1 KSTIDGLLNANGNNV
16 FLINPNGV
24 IITKNGTI
32 NANRFVAST
41 TSLEA
46 RHFEEFKTQGANFSP
61 VFKPSKAGNVVNM
74 GNINANNVLLIGNK
88 VLLQSS
94 FNTKNK
100 TFNQIKASNI
110 HLVGNEIHADIA
122 TLKDINKLYITAKD
136 KGSLYL
142 NATGYYYNPS
152 SFSNFDYESKAYNGI
167 NHNNTNFSNAKYVGI
182 GSDID
187 WWHFA
192 KGWNEDKAGFRD
204 TASEYRLTNDIDF
217 KGNKGQGVEGK
228 DWQNYANYCIDGL
241 GCTSMIV
248 GYDAYNAF
256 NKTFDGQG
264 YILKNINID
273 ASSLDNKPE
282 YVGIFGEIKHAT
294 IKNINVDYMGG
305 GIKVTNDDGS
315 YAGGF
320 AGWASGGTFSNISL
334 SNIGDISGG
343 SGFVD
348 YAYDGTFSNISLNN
362 IGDISGGSGFAGN
375 ANGGTFSNIS
385 LNNIGDISNSDSYAG
400 GFAGIAGGT
409 FSNISLNN
417 IGNISSGRSAGG
429 FAGEARGTY
438 TNISLN
444 HIGSISSNSNNDD
457 GSAGGFAGDVDERG
471 IFTDI
476 SLNHIGNIS
485 SSSKYNSYA
494 GGFVGYVD
502 KGGTFTN
509 ISLNHIRNI
518 SSSGNYSYAGGFVGW
533 ARYVKG
539 KDITFTNI
547 SLNHIGNI
555 SSSSSKYS
563 SYAGGFIGNASDGT
577 FSNISLNNIGNIS
590 SSSSG
595 GGGYSNSSYAGGFVG
610 YAGRT
615 FSNISL
621 NNIGNI
627 SSSSGGRSSYAGGF
641 ASVINRQTF
650 SNISLNHIGDI
661 SSSGGS
667 EYGSYAGGFVGGVFD
682 SATFKN
688 IYIFFNPNMSISAN
702 GGNQNY
708 AGKFFGYKNNYNPT
722 FDNVHIY
729 HHKDDLA
736 NANND
741 SDYWGNSNNKIQIHT
756 YNDNDKNQAYNQF
769 KQQDNTIA
777 RPIVQLPNITP
788 PSNPSNPPDLTDTNV
803 KLDENDLHQ
812 DIVNEIIN
820 DITNNHYELN
830 IANLLNM
837 LKDKTNYT
845 NMNEEQKTNFIAKYF
860 LKGDTTKALE

>member
-1 KSTIDGLLNANGNNV
+1 DGLLNANGNNV

-41 TSLEA
+41 SSMSNEDMQRFA
-46 RHFEEFKTQGANFSP
+46 NMDKTQGANFSP
-61 VFKPSKAGNVVNM
+61 VFKPNKLGNVVNM
-74 GNINANNVLLIGNK
+74 GNINANKVLLIGNK

-152 SFSNFDYESKAYNGI
+152 SFSNFNYEAKNYNGI

-217 KGNKGQGVEGK
+217 KGNKGKGKEGK

-248 GYDAYNAF
+248 GFDYSNAF
-256 NKTFDGQG
+256 SKTFDGQG
-264 YILKNINID
+264 YTLKNINID
-273 ASSLDNKPE
+273 TSKISGEL
-282 YVGIFGEIKHAT
+282 GLIGLFGGVKDAT

-305 GIKVTNDDGS
+305 GIKASVTDTKFYSNDI
-315 YAGGF
+315 GGF
-320 AGWASGGTFSNISL
+320 AGGVSN
-334 SNIGDISGG
+334 
-343 SGFVD
+343 
-348 YAYDGTFSNISLNN
+348 GTFSNISLNN
-362 IGDISGGSGFAGN
+362 VGGISVSANINNTGRWVHTGGFIGNGSG
-375 ANGGTFSNIS
+375 TFTNIS
-385 LNNIGDISNSDSYAG
+385 LNNIDSISSILNIGNDSRYAYNYIG
-400 GFAGIAGGT
+400 GFAGGAYGTLSNISLDRLRNISGGGYEANVGGFVGNTDAT

-417 IGNISSGRSAGG
+417 IGNISGKGFAGG
-429 FAGEARGTY
+429 FAGNTNGGTY

-444 HIGSISSNSNNDD
+444 N
-457 GSAGGFAGDVDERG
+457 
-471 IFTDI
+471 
-476 SLNHIGNIS
+476 IGNIS
-485 SSSKYNSYA
+485 SQSNPEYIA
-494 GGFVGYVD
+494 GFVGYA
-502 KGGTFTN
+502 
-509 ISLNHIRNI
+509 
-518 SSSGNYSYAGGFVGW
+518 GN
-533 ARYVKG
+533 
-539 KDITFTNI
+539 
-547 SLNHIGNI
+547 
-555 SSSSSKYS
+555 
-563 SYAGGFIGNASDGT
+563 DGT
-577 FSNISLNNIGNIS
+577 FSNISLNNISIK
-590 SSSSG
+590 G
-595 GGGYSNSSYAGGFVG
+595 GGGFAGNATSG
-610 YAGRT
+610 T

-621 NNIGNI
+621 NNISV
-627 SSSSGGRSSYAGGF
+627 SSVSYAGGF
-641 ASVINRQTF
+641 ASAIDSGTF
-650 SNISLNHIGDI
+650 SNISLNNI
-661 SSSGGS
+661 SVSSDN
-667 EYGSYAGGFVGGVFD
+667 YVGGFVGFIRGGGGT
-682 SATFKN
+682 STFKN
-688 IYIFFNPNMSISAN
+688 IYIFFNPSMSISAS
-702 GGNQNY
+702 GGDI
-708 AGKFFGYKNNYNPT
+708 GKFFGGKYNSSVLT

-741 SDYWGNSNNKIQIHT
+741 SDYWGNSNDKIQIHA

-812 DIVNEIIN
+812 D
-820 DITNNHYELN
+820 
-830 IANLLNM
+830 
-837 LKDKTNYT
+837 
-845 NMNEEQKTNFIAKYF
+845 
-860 LKGDTTKALE
+860 